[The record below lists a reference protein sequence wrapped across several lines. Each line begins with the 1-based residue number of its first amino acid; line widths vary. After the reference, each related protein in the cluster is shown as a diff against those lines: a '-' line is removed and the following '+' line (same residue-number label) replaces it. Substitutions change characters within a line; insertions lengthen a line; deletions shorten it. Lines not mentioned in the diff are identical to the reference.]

1 MQQGFSTCGQ
11 CHCSPNSHDDHHA
24 LPVLTNNLK
33 STVLTNTIAPSP
45 PVAAGTSNAP
55 KSAVGRYG
63 EKDLYHCSEHCVNE
77 HHHPNAANAVLTNI
91 IAPSPPVAAG
101 TSNAPKSAV
110 GRYGEKDLYHCSGR
124 CVDEHRHPN
133 AANPVLTNIITPMLP
148 TLC

>member
-45 PVAAGTSNAP
+45 PVAAGTSNVP

-63 EKDLYHCSEHCVNE
+63 EKDLYHCSE
-77 HHHPNAANAVLTNI
+77 
-91 IAPSPPVAAG
+91 
-101 TSNAPKSAV
+101 
-110 GRYGEKDLYHCSGR
+110 R
-124 CVDEHRHPN
+124 CVDEHHHPN